1 MTINYA
7 IIENEE
13 YAKRMLEHSISTLR
27 PDYRLVFTS
36 DNIADTV
43 DWLATRADV
52 DLIFMDIELDDG
64 NCFDIFNQVRV
75 DTPVIFTTAY
85 DDYAIKAFKVNS
97 VDYLLKPVKQSEL
110 QTALTKMEALHPQVS
125 QRVLLRAHGGMTS
138 APGNTIAGFVSEDK
152 IVYAYMTDGRSI
164 LTDFPTLK
172 DVMGRLDAQM
182 FFQLSRN
189 AIVNIHSIVTVNR
202 YSKSRLEVV
211 LRWGNHEESFIVSF
225 ERRGDFLKW
234 YAK

>member
-43 DWLATRADV
+43 DWLASRADV

-64 NCFDIFNQVRV
+64 NCFDIFNQVHV

-138 APGNTIAGFVSEDK
+138 APGTAARLFTALYEAGVNIRMIDQGSSEMNI
-152 IVYAYMTDGRSI
+152 IVGI
-164 LTDFPTLK
+164 NIEDFETA
-172 DVMGRLDAQM
+172 M
-182 FFQLSRN
+182 N
-189 AIVNIHSIVTVNR
+189 AIYNAFV
-202 YSKSRLEVV
+202 K
-211 LRWGNHEESFIVSF
+211 
-225 ERRGDFLKW
+225 D
-234 YAK
+234 

>member
-43 DWLATRADV
+43 DWLASRADV

-110 QTALTKMEALHPQVS
+110 QTALTKMEALHPQIG
-125 QRVLLRAHGGMTS
+125 RAH
-138 APGNTIAGFVSEDK
+138 V
-152 IVYAYMTDGRSI
+152 
-164 LTDFPTLK
+164 
-172 DVMGRLDAQM
+172 
-182 FFQLSRN
+182 
-189 AIVNIHSIVTVNR
+189 
-202 YSKSRLEVV
+202 
-211 LRWGNHEESFIVSF
+211 
-225 ERRGDFLKW
+225 
-234 YAK
+234 